1 MSGSQGEEGQSIYRL
16 RWIGYGLLVL
26 ALIDAI
32 QVLIPPA
39 AGAAGNPEWVLQ
51 TIGALVERVPV
62 PLLGLALVFF
72 GEDMDRTGLEKTLLS
87 LLSWVSLL
95 LAVISL
101 LLIPPGL
108 AYTVQINNQNNQQI
122 ATQAAGQLKQLQEVE
137 TQVSQGTPQDIQNL
151 VSQLSS
157 LGLKVDSQKPEE
169 VRSQILEKIATA
181 KKDIEPQAKAARSN
195 LRTALLKNSVKWNL
209 GALISSALFFT
220 IWRSTGWTRRRRG
233 Y

>member
-1 MSGSQGEEGQSIYRL
+1 M
-16 RWIGYGLLVL
+16 
-26 ALIDAI
+26 DAI

-39 AGAAGNPEWVLQ
+39 AGAVGNPEWVLQ

-62 PLLGLALVFF
+62 PLLGLVLVFF
-72 GEDMDRTGLEKTLLS
+72 GEDMDRTGLEKTVLS

-95 LAVISL
+95 LALLCL

-122 ATQAAGQLKQLQEVE
+122 AAQVAGQLKQLEEVE
-137 TQVSQGTPQDIQNL
+137 TQVSKGTPQDIQNL
-151 VSQLSS
+151 ASQLNN
-157 LGLKVDSQKPEE
+157 LGLQVDSQKPEE
-169 VRSQILEKIATA
+169 VRGQILEKVTAA
-181 KKDIEPQAKAARSN
+181 KKGIEPQAQATRSN

>member
-1 MSGSQGEEGQSIYRL
+1 M
-16 RWIGYGLLVL
+16 
-26 ALIDAI
+26 DAI

-39 AGAAGNPEWVLQ
+39 AGAVGNPEWVLQ

-72 GEDMDRTGLEKTLLS
+72 GEDMDRTGLEKTVLS
-87 LLSWVSLL
+87 LLSWATLL

-122 ATQAAGQLKQLQEVE
+122 AAQAAGQLKQLEEVE
-137 TQVSQGTPQDIQNL
+137 TQVSKGTPQDIQNL
-151 VSQLSS
+151 VTQLNS

-169 VRSQILEKIATA
+169 VRSQILEKITTA
-181 KKDIEPQAKAARSN
+181 KKDIEPQAQATRSN
-195 LRTALLKNSVKWNL
+195 LRMALLKNSVKWNL
-209 GALISSALFFT
+209 GALISGALFFT
-220 IWRSTGWTRRRRG
+220 IWRSTGWTRHRRG

>member
-26 ALIDAI
+26 ALMDAI

-72 GEDMDRTGLEKTLLS
+72 GEDMDRTGLEKTVLS
-87 LLSWVSLL
+87 LLSWATLL

-108 AYTVQINNQNNQQI
+108 AYTMQINNQNNQQI
-122 ATQAAGQLKQLQEVE
+122 TAQAAGQLKQLQDVE

-151 VSQLSS
+151 VTQLNS

-169 VRSQILEKIATA
+169 VRSQILEKITKA
-181 KKDIEPQAKAARSN
+181 KKDIEPQAQAARSN
-195 LRTALLKNSVKWNL
+195 LRLALLKNSVKWNL

>member
-1 MSGSQGEEGQSIYRL
+1 MTGSQGEEGQSIYRL

-26 ALIDAI
+26 ALMDAI

-39 AGAAGNPEWVLQ
+39 AGAVGNPEWVLQ

-62 PLLGLALVFF
+62 PLLGLVLVFF
-72 GEDMDRTGLEKTLLS
+72 GEDMDRTGLEKTVLS

-95 LAVISL
+95 LALLCL

-122 ATQAAGQLKQLQEVE
+122 AAQVAGQLKQLEEVE
-137 TQVSQGTPQDIQNL
+137 TQVSKGTPQDIQNL
-151 VSQLSS
+151 ASQLNN
-157 LGLKVDSQKPEE
+157 LGLQVDSQKPEE
-169 VRSQILEKIATA
+169 VRGQILEKVTAA
-181 KKDIEPQAKAARSN
+181 KKGIEPQAQATRSN